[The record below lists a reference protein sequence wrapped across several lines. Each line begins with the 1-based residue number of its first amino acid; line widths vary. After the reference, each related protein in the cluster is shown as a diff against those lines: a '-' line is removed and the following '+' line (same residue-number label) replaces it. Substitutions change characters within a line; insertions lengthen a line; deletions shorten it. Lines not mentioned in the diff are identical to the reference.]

1 MLIVPEDALLSTK
14 ATKSIL
20 DGTWTNGDMT
30 NFSFKQVLNEV
41 GKNKDIC
48 SIYVGT
54 DSNPSKVPL
63 VIAATVA
70 FIYPSNGGNY
80 YWSRTTIGKNR
91 SIDLYE
97 RLFCEVQV
105 SCNIALKIKEKY
117 PDIDIT
123 VHLDINS
130 DSKFASGK
138 YADQFMK
145 LVKAFGFIPIIK
157 PRSWAAS
164 SIADKHVQ

>member
-1 MLIVPEDALLSTK
+1 MLSTK
-14 ATKSIL
+14 VSESIL
-20 DGTWTNGDMT
+20 KGSWINGD
-30 NFSFKQVLNEV
+30 NGDLSFDDVLCEV
-41 GKNKDIC
+41 GKNKNTC

-70 FIYPSNGGNY
+70 LIYPSNGGNY
-80 YWSRTTIGKNR
+80 YWSRTTLERGR
-91 SIDLYE
+91 SINLYE

-130 DSKFASGK
+130 DSKYASGK
-138 YADQFMK
+138 YADQFTK
-145 LVKAFGFIPIIK
+145 LVRAFGFDPIVK